1 LADNFHNAVERDQQ
15 AIESEVIRKMVVQD
29 ETRQELEKQ
38 MFYKDTVREMEEIQR
53 RRKEK
58 TSFGPEESGAL
69 YEALDQRRSQ
79 ARKDTKRDL
88 ENLIKE
94 RS

>member
-1 LADNFHNAVERDQQ
+1 
-15 AIESEVIRKMVVQD
+15 
-29 ETRQELEKQ
+29 

-69 YEALDQRRSQ
+69 YEALD
-79 ARKDTKRDL
+79 
-88 ENLIKE
+88 
-94 RS
+94 